1 MGVENFR
8 LDPAAPAAK
17 IAPLV
22 ERRHVA
28 FSRLGRPCVP
38 PREPSTDI
46 RPGVV
51 RFMIGRLSHFSLLL
65 VMAYVR
71 GAACAED
78 WTDQRQ
84 AGRFQLRA
92 NFSLDGC
99 EQLVAELQQ
108 LQRDM
113 AAALGS
119 NATQEPVHLILFR
132 DQASYDRYV
141 KYYFQGAPAR
151 RALFIK
157 GAMPGWVFAYQNA
170 DYEIDLRHETAHALL
185 HSELPG
191 VPLWLDEGLAEYYEV
206 AADARV
212 YDNPHLSTTKW
223 EARLFRV
230 PSLDQLDELRDM
242 SRMGK
247 AEYRAAW
254 SWVHFMLHGPRDAQR
269 VLVEYLADMRNHR
282 TSGNLNDRL
291 HAAMPDLEKQYL
303 KHFRSWRR

>member
-1 MGVENFR
+1 M
-8 LDPAAPAAK
+8 
-17 IAPLV
+17 
-22 ERRHVA
+22 
-28 FSRLGRPCVP
+28 
-38 PREPSTDI
+38 DI
-46 RPGVV
+46 RLGVV
-51 RFMIGRLSHFSLLL
+51 RFMIGRLPHFSLFL
-65 VMAYVR
+65 VMVFVCS
-71 GAACAED
+71 AACAED
-78 WTDQRQ
+78 WADQLQ
-84 AGRFQLRA
+84 AGRFQLHA

-113 AAALGS
+113 ASALGS
-119 NATQEPVHLILFR
+119 NATQEPVHLFLFR
-132 DQASYDRYV
+132 DQASYDRYM
-141 KYYFQGAPAR
+141 KRYFEGAPAR
-151 RALFIK
+151 RAMFVK
-157 GAMPGWVFAYQNA
+157 GSMPGWVFAYQNA

-185 HSELPG
+185 HSELPI

-223 EARLFRV
+223 EAWLYRV
-230 PSLDQLDELRDM
+230 PSLRRLEELQDM

-269 VLVEYLADMRNHR
+269 VLVEYLADMRDHR
-282 TSGNLNDRL
+282 TAGTLNDRL

-303 KHFRSWRR
+303 KHFRSWHR